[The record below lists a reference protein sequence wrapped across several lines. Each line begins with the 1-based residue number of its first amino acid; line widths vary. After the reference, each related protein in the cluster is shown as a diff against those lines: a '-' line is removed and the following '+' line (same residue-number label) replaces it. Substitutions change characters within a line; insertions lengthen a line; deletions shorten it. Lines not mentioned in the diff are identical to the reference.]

1 MNVAKSFRCFTS
13 SYLLKGL
20 TTLFFLQISDHIFQ
34 KLSNSNAS
42 DVQTVLQLSS
52 VLNLTTL
59 HPKHLSS
66 ATMVN
71 IVDLHD
77 FLPLFVNWKIIYQ
90 LLSCNFPVF
99 YPTKVSRKK
108 ISIKPFIQRLQPC
121 EPLEFRIDSTI
132 MVYYESPSSL
142 HHESDQRKTKT

>member
-20 TTLFFLQISDHIFQ
+20 TAYSFYSILFVDQRPYLSKIIEFQ
-34 KLSNSNAS
+34 CIRCA
-42 DVQTVLQLSS
+42 DRSS
-52 VLNLTTL
+52 AVVSLKPDNFKSKTFIL
-59 HPKHLSS
+59 

-90 LLSCNFPVF
+90 FLSCNFPVF

-108 ISIKPFIQRLQPC
+108 FSSKPFIQRLQPC

-132 MVYYESPSSL
+132 MVCYESPSSL
-142 HHESDQRKTKT
+142 HYESD

>member
-1 MNVAKSFRCFTS
+1 M
-13 SYLLKGL
+13 
-20 TTLFFLQISDHIFQ
+20 
-34 KLSNSNAS
+34 
-42 DVQTVLQLSS
+42 QTVLQLSS
-52 VLNLTTL
+52 VLNLTTS

-132 MVYYESPSSL
+132 MVYYEPLPPYTMSQTKGKLRLKIQQCTWKRILRALSL
-142 HHESDQRKTKT
+142 PFVKKEINTSVSFL